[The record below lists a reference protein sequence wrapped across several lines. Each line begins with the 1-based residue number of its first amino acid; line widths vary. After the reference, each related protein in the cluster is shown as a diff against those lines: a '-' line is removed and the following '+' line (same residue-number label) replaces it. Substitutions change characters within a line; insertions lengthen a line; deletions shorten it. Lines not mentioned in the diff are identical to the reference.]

1 MPHSNI
7 LRNILVIALINL
19 SLVVAIFDFDKFFA
33 GTAPSPQLIH
43 TKAVYTN
50 TKADQ
55 GSNQILGL
63 TDNFPKYEFC
73 NLIFENRLVSPDSI
87 LEVVDKEN
95 MLPADYMPSDLH
107 TLDASK
113 YNVTR
118 TIQLRESAYN
128 SLIPMLNDMN
138 AANLEYAITSGYRS
152 YTTQQYAFNYWAR
165 YVGLA
170 EAGGFA
176 ASPGYSEHQLGT
188 TVDIMSAE
196 NNFKATSYMGQTQ
209 VGIWLK
215 DNAYKYGFVQ
225 SYPEGKT
232 EITGYNYEPWHYRY
246 VGKYVAGQIHENGL
260 SLTEYLYDFY
270 NICL

>member
-63 TDNFPKYEFC
+63 TDSFPTYEFC
-73 NLIFENRLVSPDSI
+73 NLVFENRLVSPDSI

-170 EAGGFA
+170 EAGGFVSAPIYASVSGTVKAIAPHLNPTGGRVNSIVIENDGEVPVWRAIDWQPLELSAVPIGADQA
-176 ASPGYSEHQLGT
+176 APAVGVPAAFQVNHGGHQ
-188 TVDIMSAE
+188 S
-196 NNFKATSYMGQTQ
+196 
-209 VGIWLK
+209 
-215 DNAYKYGFVQ
+215 
-225 SYPEGKT
+225 
-232 EITGYNYEPWHYRY
+232 
-246 VGKYVAGQIHENGL
+246 
-260 SLTEYLYDFY
+260 
-270 NICL
+270 